1 MGYCINSEGDD
12 WLKIQEI
19 HIYGFGQ
26 LTNTVIKDLSDF
38 QVFYGEN
45 EAGKSTIMA
54 FIHGILFGF
63 PTKQS
68 SELRYVPKNGSNY
81 GGKLRILFDDFGL
94 ATIERIRGKAS
105 GDVTVTLEDGT
116 TGEEE
121 LLKQLLGNMDK
132 GLFQAIFSFNLH
144 GLQNIHQMKGD
155 ELGKFLFSTG
165 TLGTERLAKTE
176 AELQKELEARFKP
189 SGKKPVINEKLKAL
203 HELSGELKKAAAKN
217 QDYESLVSDKERIYK
232 EIEDISHALQDVKS
246 EVEKLNEWQKI
257 HSLINEKRW
266 INTEIKLL
274 EEYPF
279 PARGIER
286 IEKLNQLIYPYNA
299 QISSLLERINQ
310 LKNEVASIQ
319 PDKQLLA
326 DESQLL
332 AALDQIP
339 IYEQLTLE
347 KQQCELKIEDL
358 EEKISTINEKLH
370 LPLREE
376 EVLTINTNIYMKNQV
391 EQAARKKQRL
401 LEVKQD
407 LEEKFREEKNS
418 LEELERKVSFA
429 ETHMIPAH
437 ERERLEKL
445 VSEESEKRKIEYEL
459 KAIQDKVEYYQHSQ
473 EQDKKT
479 FAAIK
484 KQKQNQFLAIGV
496 LLLVL
501 SLYGLYSKQWILLV
515 FGVFGTLLIGFF
527 LSNNNSRKNDTKI
540 NVALSQLLDDE
551 KRFIQILER
560 YKNSNIPAL
569 QEKLKQDNYWKEQQ
583 QLLKMKLE
591 QQQTQYEKV
600 IRKFEEWEIESAENR
615 ELLMKLSSELRIP
628 EYIAD
633 SFFLEAFQ
641 LIEQYK
647 LIGREKKNTLARLE
661 HINLEQA
668 DIAERI
674 TSYAKQYLRDQG
686 SDLSKIGYI
695 LRNKLKDEH
704 GKLIKIQEKQGKLDD
719 LEADLNQ
726 MKLEQAHLIAEKK
739 KLLEEANVEEEEA
752 FYALGKKF
760 EVKLKLIERLEDIS
774 KQLQY
779 SFLKED
785 EIERLLQIHNVE
797 EQLINYHDEIE
808 TLSSRLIE
816 LQERQAA
823 ANYQIQILEEGGSY
837 SELLHFYKQQKFEL
851 EEAAKEWSVFCLAQN
866 ILTKTVEKYKQGH
879 LPRML
884 AKAEEYLYFLTE
896 EQYERIHL
904 QQSGTGFLIER
915 SDHTLFEANE
925 LSQATTE
932 QVYVS
937 IRLALA
943 TTLYEKYRF
952 PIIIDDSFVN
962 FDANRTKKVMELL
975 TTLRTNQI
983 LFFTCH
989 THLLQYFLPENVQYL
1004 HKGNVE
1010 VIS

>member
-1 MGYCINSEGDD
+1 M
-12 WLKIQEI
+12 KIQEI
-19 HIYGFGQ
+19 HIYGYGQ
-26 LTNTVIKDLSDF
+26 INNVVIKDFSDF

-81 GGKLRILFDDFGL
+81 GGKLRIFFDEFGL
-94 ATIERIRGKAS
+94 ATIERVRGKAS
-105 GDVTVTLEDGT
+105 GDVMVTLEDGM
-116 TGEEE
+116 TGDET

-144 GLQNIHQMKGD
+144 GLQNIHQMKGE

-165 TLGTERLAKTE
+165 TLGTERLVKTE

-189 SGKKPVINEKLKAL
+189 SGKKPVVNEKLKAL
-203 HELSGELKKAAAKN
+203 HELSGELKKAAGKN
-217 QDYESLVSDKERIYK
+217 QQYEGLISDKEKIQKEVERI
-232 EIEDISHALQDVKS
+232 SNSLQELKG
-246 EVEKLNEWQKI
+246 EVEKLNEWQRI
-257 HSLINEKRW
+257 HSLVKEERW

-274 EEYPF
+274 GEYSF
-279 PARGIER
+279 PARGVER
-286 IEKLNQLIYPYNA
+286 LEKINQLIYPYNA
-299 QISSLLERINQ
+299 QISSLMERITQ

-319 PDKQLLA
+319 PEKQLLA
-326 DESQLL
+326 NESQIL
-332 AALDQIP
+332 AVLEKVP

-347 KQQCELKIEDL
+347 KQQCELKLVDL
-358 EEKISTINEKLH
+358 EEKISIINERLH
-370 LPLREE
+370 LPLKEE
-376 EVLTINTNIYMKNQV
+376 EVQTINTNIYMKNQV
-391 EQAARKKQRL
+391 EQAARKKQKL
-401 LEVKQD
+401 LDVKQD

-418 LEELERKVSFA
+418 LEELEGKVRFTESQ
-429 ETHMIPAH
+429 MIPPH
-437 ERERLEKL
+437 ERARLEKL
-445 VSEESEKRKIEYEL
+445 VSEESEKRKVEYDL
-459 KAIQDKVEYYQHSQ
+459 KAVQDKIEYYQHTH

-479 FAAIK
+479 LAKIN
-484 KQKQNQFLAIGV
+484 KQKQIQFLTIGAI
-496 LLLVL
+496 LLVL
-501 SLYGLYSKQWILLV
+501 SLYGLYTKQWILLV
-515 FGVFGTLLIGFF
+515 FCVLGSFLIGVF
-527 LSNNNSRKNDTKI
+527 LSKNLTRKNESKS
-540 NVALSQLLDDE
+540 NQELSRLLENE
-551 KRFIQILER
+551 KKLMQKLEE
-560 YKNSNIPAL
+560 YINSNIPAIL
-569 QEKLKQDNYWKEQQ
+569 EKLNQDNHRKEQQ
-583 QLLKMKLE
+583 QLLKIKLE

-600 IRKFEEWEIESAENR
+600 IRKFEEWEIEAAENK
-615 ELLMKLSSELRIP
+615 EMIVKLSSELHIP
-628 EYIAD
+628 EYIAH

-647 LIGREKKNTLARLE
+647 LVGREKKNLLARLE
-661 HINLEQA
+661 KISLEQEN
-668 DIAERI
+668 ITKRL
-674 TSYAKQYLRDQG
+674 TSYSKQYLVDQA
-686 SDLSKIGYI
+686 SDFSKIGYL
-695 LRNKLKDEH
+695 LRNKLKEEH

-752 FYALGKKF
+752 YYKLGKKV
-760 EVKLKLIERLEDIS
+760 EKKIKLIERLADIS
-774 KQLQY
+774 KQVQS
-779 SFLKED
+779 SFLKEV
-785 EIERLLQIHNVE
+785 EIERLFQIHNVE
-797 EQLINYHDEIE
+797 GLLIDYHEE
-808 TLSSRLIE
+808 KEKLSSRLIE
-816 LQERQAA
+816 LQEKQAA
-823 ANYQIQILEEGGSY
+823 TNYQIQILEEGGSY
-837 SELLHFYKQQKFEL
+837 SELLHHYKQQKFEL
-851 EEAAKEWSVFCLAQN
+851 VEAAKEWSVFCLAQN
-866 ILTKTVEKYKQGH
+866 ILSKTVEKYKNVH

-937 IRLALA
+937 IRLALVV
-943 TTLYEKYRF
+943 TLYEKYRF

-975 TTLRTNQI
+975 TTLKDNQI

-989 THLLQYFLPENVQYL
+989 THLLQYFQPEKVQYL

>member
-1 MGYCINSEGDD
+1 MID
-12 WLKIQEI
+12 LKIQEI

-26 LTNTVIKDLSDF
+26 LTNIVINDLSDF

-81 GGKLRILFDDFGL
+81 GGKLIIYFEEFGI
-94 ATIERIRGKAS
+94 ATIERIRGKAA

-116 TGEEE
+116 TGNEE

-189 SGKKPVINEKLKAL
+189 SGKKPVVNEKLKAL
-203 HELSGELKKAAAKN
+203 HELSGDLKKAAAKN
-217 QDYESLVSDKERIYK
+217 QGYEALVSDKERIHK
-232 EIEDISHALQDVKS
+232 EIEDISHKLQVVKS

-257 HSLINEKRW
+257 HSLVKEEKW
-266 INTEIKLL
+266 IQAEIKLL
-274 EEYPF
+274 GEYPF

-286 IEKLNQLIYPYNA
+286 IEKINQLIYPYNA
-299 QISSLLERINQ
+299 QISSLLERIDQ
-310 LKNEVASIQ
+310 LKKEMASIQ
-319 PDKQLLA
+319 PEKQLLA
-326 DESQLL
+326 DESQIL

-347 KQQCELKIEDL
+347 KQQCEVKLADL
-358 EEKISTINEKLH
+358 QEKMSIINEKLH

-391 EQAARKKQRL
+391 EQAAKKQQKL

-407 LEEKFREEKNS
+407 LEEKFLEEKNA
-418 LEELERKVSFA
+418 LEDLERKVNFA

-445 VSEESEKRKIEYEL
+445 VSEDSEKRKVEYEL
-459 KAIQDKVEYYQHSQ
+459 KAVQDKIEYFKHSS

-484 KQKQNQFLAIGV
+484 KQKQNQSLAIGV

-515 FGVFGTLLIGFF
+515 IGVLGTLLIVFF
-527 LSNNNSRKNDTKI
+527 LSNNNNNRKNDEKI
-540 NVALSQLLDDE
+540 NQALSQLLEDE
-551 KRFIQILER
+551 KRFIQLLER

-569 QEKLKQDNYWKEQQ
+569 LEKLKQDNYWKEQQ
-583 QLLKMKLE
+583 QLLKIKLE

-600 IRKFEEWEIESAENR
+600 IRKFEELEIESAENQDI
-615 ELLMKLSSELRIP
+615 LVKLSNELHIP
-628 EYIAD
+628 EYIAQ

-647 LIGREKKNTLARLE
+647 LICREKRNLLARVE
-661 HINLEQA
+661 FINLEKA
-668 DIAERI
+668 AINERL
-674 TSYAKQYLRDQG
+674 TSYAKLYLADEG
-686 SDLSKIGYI
+686 NDFSKIGYL
-695 LRNKLKDEH
+695 LRNKLREEH
-704 GKLIKIQEKQGKLDD
+704 GKVIKIQEKQGKLDD
-719 LEADLNQ
+719 FNADLDQ
-726 MKLEQAHLIAEKK
+726 MKLEQAHLISEKK
-739 KLLEEANVEEEEA
+739 KLLVEANVEEEAA
-752 FYALGKKF
+752 FYELGK
-760 EVKLKLIERLEDIS
+760 EVESKLKFIERLEDIR
-774 KQLQY
+774 KQVQY
-779 SFLKED
+779 SFLKND
-785 EIERLLQIHNVE
+785 EIERLLQIHNIE
-797 EQLINYHDEIE
+797 ERLNQFHNQIE
-808 TLSSRLIE
+808 PLSSRLIE
-816 LQERQAA
+816 LQEKQAA

-837 SELLHFYKQQKFEL
+837 SELLHYYKQQKFEL

-866 ILTKTVEKYKQGH
+866 ILSKTVEKYKNVH

-884 AKAEEYLYFLTE
+884 AKAEEYLSFLTE
-896 EQYERIHL
+896 EQYQRIHL

-915 SDHTLFEANE
+915 RDHTLFEANE

-943 TTLYEKYRF
+943 ATLYEKYRF

-962 FDANRTKKVMELL
+962 FDGNRTKKVLELL
-975 TTLRTNQI
+975 TTLQNNQI

-989 THLLQYFLPENVQYL
+989 THLLPYFHPENVMYL
-1004 HKGNVE
+1004 HKDNVE

>member
-1 MGYCINSEGDD
+1 MID
-12 WLKIQEI
+12 LKIQEI

-68 SELRYVPKNGSNY
+68 SELRYIPKNGSNY
-81 GGKLRILFDDFGL
+81 GGKLRIVFDDFGL

-116 TGEEE
+116 TGDEE

-132 GLFQAIFSFNLH
+132 GLFQAIFSFNIH

-176 AELQKELEARFKP
+176 TELQKEIEARFKP
-189 SGKKPVINEKLKAL
+189 SGKKPVVNEKLKAL

-217 QDYESLVSDKERIYK
+217 QDYEVLISDKEKIHK
-232 EIEDISHALQDVKS
+232 EIEDVSHALQAVKS

-257 HSLINEKRW
+257 HSLVKEERW
-266 INTEIKLL
+266 INTEIQLL
-274 EEYPF
+274 GEEPF

-299 QISSLLERINQ
+299 QISSLMERITH
-310 LKNEVASIQ
+310 LKKEVASIQ
-319 PDKQLLA
+319 PEKQLLA

-347 KQQCELKIEDL
+347 KQQCQLKLADL
-358 EEKISTINEKLH
+358 EEKISIINEKLH
-370 LPLREE
+370 LPIREE

-391 EQAARKKQRL
+391 EQAARKKQKL

-407 LEEKFREEKNS
+407 LEEKFQEEKNS
-418 LEELERKVSFA
+418 VEELERKVRFA
-429 ETHMIPAH
+429 ETQMIPAH
-437 ERERLEKL
+437 ERARLERL
-445 VSEESEKRKIEYEL
+445 VNDESEKRKVEFEL
-459 KAIQDKVEYYQHSQ
+459 KAVQDKIEYYQHTH

-479 FAAIK
+479 LAAIN
-484 KQKQNQFLAIGV
+484 KQKQFQFITIGV
-496 LLLVL
+496 ILLVL
-501 SLYGLYSKQWILLV
+501 SLYGLYTKQWILLV
-515 FGVFGTLLIGFF
+515 VGFLGSILIGVF
-527 LSNNNSRKNDTKI
+527 LSKTNNRKNETKI
-540 NVALSQLLDDE
+540 NLASELIKEE
-551 KRFIQILER
+551 KRLIQIVNEF
-560 YKNSNIPAL
+560 KNSNILAIK
-569 QEKLKQDNYWKEQQ
+569 EKLSQDNYWKDQQ
-583 QLLKMKLE
+583 RLLKIKLE
-591 QQQTQYEKV
+591 QQQIQYEKV
-600 IRKFEEWEIESAENR
+600 IRKFEEWELEAAENK
-615 ELLMKLSSELRIP
+615 EVIMNLSSELHIP

-647 LIGREKKNTLARLE
+647 LNGREKKNLLARLE
-661 HINLEQA
+661 HINFEQA
-668 DIAERI
+668 AIIERL
-674 TSYAKQYLRDQG
+674 TSFAKQYLAEQG
-686 SDLSKIGYI
+686 SDFSKIGYL
-695 LRNKLKDEH
+695 LRNRLKEEH
-704 GKLIKIQEKQGKLDD
+704 GKFIKVQEKQGKLDD

-726 MKLEQAHLIAEKK
+726 MRLEQAHLISEKQ
-739 KLLEEANVEEEEA
+739 KLLEEANVKEEEA
-752 FYALGKKF
+752 FYELGKK
-760 EVKLKLIERLEDIS
+760 VGTKLKFIERLEDIN
-774 KQLQY
+774 KQVQY

-785 EIERLLQIHNVE
+785 EIEGLLQIHNVE
-797 EQLINYHDEIE
+797 ERLIQYHDKIE
-808 TLSSRLIE
+808 TLSSRQIE
-816 LQERQAA
+816 LQEKLAA

-837 SELLHFYKQQKFEL
+837 SELLHYYKQQKFEL

-866 ILTKTVEKYKQGH
+866 ILTKTVEKYKNVH
-879 LPRML
+879 LPKML

-896 EQYERIHL
+896 EHYERIHL

-915 SDHTLFEANE
+915 SDHTQFEANE

-975 TTLRTNQI
+975 TRLKDNQI

-989 THLLQYFLPENVQYL
+989 THLLQYFQPENVQYL

>member
-1 MGYCINSEGDD
+1 MID
-12 WLKIQEI
+12 LKIQEI

-26 LTNTVIKDLSDF
+26 LSNIVINDLSDF

-81 GGKLRILFDDFGL
+81 GGKLRIYFEEFGI

-116 TGEEE
+116 TGDEE

-189 SGKKPVINEKLKAL
+189 SGKKPVVNEKLKSL
-203 HELSGELKKAAAKN
+203 HELSGELKKAAAKI
-217 QDYESLVSDKERIYK
+217 QGYEILVSDKERICK
-232 EIEDISHALQDVKS
+232 EIEDVSNKLQEVKS

-257 HSLINEKRW
+257 HSLVKEERW
-266 INTEIKLL
+266 IQAEIKLL
-274 EEYPF
+274 GEYPF

-286 IEKLNQLIYPYNA
+286 IEKFNQLIYPYNA
-299 QISSLLERINQ
+299 QISSLLERIAQ
-310 LKNEVASIQ
+310 LKKEMASIQ
-319 PDKQLLA
+319 PEKQLLA
-326 DESQLL
+326 DESQIL

-347 KQQCELKIEDL
+347 KQQCEVKLADL
-358 EEKISTINEKLH
+358 EERISIINEKLH
-370 LPLREE
+370 LPLRED

-391 EQAARKKQRL
+391 EHASRNKQKL

-437 ERERLEKL
+437 ERERLEKF
-445 VSEESEKRKIEYEL
+445 VSEESEKRKVEYEL
-459 KAIQDKVEYYQHSQ
+459 KAVQDKIEYFQHSR
-473 EQDKKT
+473 EQDKET

-484 KQKQNQFLAIGV
+484 KQKQNQSLAIGV

-515 FGVFGTLLIGFF
+515 IGVLGTLLIGFF
-527 LSNNNSRKNDTKI
+527 LSNNNSRKNETKI
-540 NVALSQLLDDE
+540 NQALSQLLEDE
-551 KRFIQILER
+551 KRFIQLLER

-583 QLLKMKLE
+583 QLLKIKLE

-600 IRKFEEWEIESAENR
+600 IRKFEEWEIEAADNQEM
-615 ELLMKLSSELRIP
+615 LVKLSSELHIP
-628 EYIAD
+628 EYIAQ

-647 LIGREKKNTLARLE
+647 LLCREKKNLLARLE
-661 HINLEQA
+661 IINLEQA
-668 DIAERI
+668 AITERL
-674 TSYAKQYLRDQG
+674 TSYAKHYLADQG
-686 SDLSKIGYI
+686 NDFSKIGYL
-695 LRNKLKDEH
+695 LRNKLREEH
-704 GKLIKIQEKQGKLDD
+704 GKVIKIQEKQGKLDD
-719 LEADLNQ
+719 FDDDLNQ
-726 MKLEQAHLIAEKK
+726 MKMEQAHLISEKK

-752 FYALGKKF
+752 FYELGK
-760 EVKLKLIERLEDIS
+760 EVETKLKLIERLEDIR
-774 KQLQY
+774 KQVQY
-779 SFLKED
+779 SFLKKD
-785 EIERLLQIHNVE
+785 AIEKLLQIHNVE
-797 EQLINYHDEIE
+797 ELLIVYQDEIE
-808 TLSSRLIE
+808 TLSSRVME
-816 LQERQAA
+816 LQEMLAA

-837 SELLHFYKQQKFEL
+837 SELLHHYKQQKFEL
-851 EEAAKEWSVFCLAQN
+851 EEAAKEWSIFCLAQN
-866 ILTKTVEKYKQGH
+866 ILSKTVEKYKNVH

-884 AKAEEYLYFLTE
+884 TKAEEYLSFLTE
-896 EQYERIHL
+896 EQYQRIHL

-915 SDHTLFEANE
+915 RDHTLFEANE

-962 FDANRTKKVMELL
+962 FDGNRTKKVLELL
-975 TTLRTNQI
+975 TTLKNNQI
-983 LFFTCH
+983 LFFTCQ
-989 THLLQYFLPENVQYL
+989 THLLPYFHPENVMYL
-1004 HKGNVE
+1004 HKDNVE

>member
-1 MGYCINSEGDD
+1 MIN
-12 WLKIQEI
+12 LKIQEI

-26 LTNTVIKDLSDF
+26 LTNIVIKDLSDF

-81 GGKLRILFDDFGL
+81 GGKLRIWFDEFGI

-105 GDVTVTLEDGT
+105 GDVVVTLEDGT

-121 LLKQLLGNMDK
+121 LLKLLLGNMDK

-144 GLQNIHQMKGD
+144 GLQNIHQMKGE

-176 AELQKELEARFKP
+176 AELQKELENRFKP

-203 HELSGELKKAAAKN
+203 HELSGDLKKAAAKN
-217 QDYESLVSDKERIYK
+217 QDYETLVTDKDRIYK
-232 EIEDISHALQDVKS
+232 EIEDISHSLQDVKS

-257 HSLINEKRW
+257 QSLVKEERW
-266 INTEIKLL
+266 INTEINLL
-274 EEYPF
+274 GENPF

-299 QISSLLERINQ
+299 QISSLMERISQ
-310 LKNEVASIQ
+310 LKQEVVAIQ
-319 PDKQLLA
+319 PEKQLLA
-326 DESQLL
+326 DESMIL

-339 IYEQLTLE
+339 IHEQFNLD
-347 KQQCELKIEDL
+347 KQQYELKLADL
-358 EEKISTINEKLH
+358 EEKISNINEKLH

-391 EQAARKKQRL
+391 EQSARKKQKL
-401 LEVKQD
+401 MEVKQD

-418 LEELERKVSFA
+418 LEELERKVSYA
-429 ETHMIPAH
+429 QTQMIPAH
-437 ERERLEKL
+437 ERARFEKL
-445 VSEESEKRKIEYEL
+445 VSVDSEKGKVEYEL
-459 KAIQDKVEYYQHSQ
+459 KAVQDKIEYYQHTH

-479 FAAIK
+479 FAAIN
-484 KQKQNQFLAIGV
+484 KQKQIQFLAIGLI
-496 LLLVL
+496 LLIL
-501 SLYGLYSKQWILLV
+501 SLYGLYTKQWILLV
-515 FGVFGTLLIGFF
+515 FGVLGSFLIGVF
-527 LSNNNSRKNDTKI
+527 LSKNNSRKNDTKI
-540 NVALSQLLDDE
+540 NQTLSQLLEDE
-551 KRFIQILER
+551 KRLLQLLEK

-583 QLLKMKLE
+583 QLLKIKLE
-591 QQQTQYEKV
+591 QQQTLYEKV
-600 IRKFEEWEIESAENR
+600 IRKFEEWEIEAAENK
-615 ELLMKLSSELRIP
+615 ESILKLSGELHIP

-647 LIGREKKNTLARLE
+647 LLGREKRNLLARME
-661 HINLEQA
+661 NINLEQA
-668 DIAERI
+668 NISERL
-674 TSYAKQYLRDQG
+674 TYYAKQYLADQG
-686 SDLSKIGYI
+686 SDFSKIGYL

-726 MKLEQAHLIAEKK
+726 MKREQAHLISEKK
-739 KLLEEANVEEEEA
+739 KLLEEANVEDEEA
-752 FYALGKKF
+752 FYELGKKCETKF
-760 EVKLKLIERLEDIS
+760 KHIERLKDIR

-797 EQLINYHDEIE
+797 EVLIQYHKRIE
-808 TLSSRLIE
+808 TLSSRLME
-816 LQERQAA
+816 LQEKQAA
-823 ANYQIQILEEGGSY
+823 ANYQIQVLEEGGSY
-837 SELLHFYKQQKFEL
+837 SELLHHYKQQKFEL
-851 EEAAKEWSVFCLAQN
+851 EEAAKEWSVFSLAQK
-866 ILTKTVEKYKQGH
+866 ILTKTVEKYKNVH

-896 EQYERIHL
+896 GQYQRIHM

-943 TTLYEKYRF
+943 ATLYERYHF

-975 TTLRTNQI
+975 TTLQHNQI

-989 THLLQYFLPENVQYL
+989 THLLPYFQPENVQYL

>member
-1 MGYCINSEGDD
+1 M
-12 WLKIQEI
+12 
-19 HIYGFGQ
+19 
-26 LTNTVIKDLSDF
+26 IKDLSDF

-81 GGKLRILFDDFGL
+81 GGKLRICFDDFGI

-116 TGEEE
+116 TGDEE

-189 SGKKPVINEKLKAL
+189 GGKKPVVNEKLKAI
-203 HELSGELKKAAAKN
+203 HELSSDLKKAAAKN
-217 QDYESLVSDKERIYK
+217 QGYEALISDKERIYK
-232 EIEDISHALQDVKS
+232 EIEDISHTLQDVKS

-257 HSLINEKRW
+257 HSLVKEERW
-266 INTEIKLL
+266 IHTEIKLL
-274 EEYPF
+274 GENPF
-279 PARGIER
+279 PPRGIER

-299 QISSLLERINQ
+299 QISSLLERIMQ
-310 LKNEVASIQ
+310 LKKEAAVVQ
-319 PDKQLLA
+319 PETQLLA

-332 AALDQIP
+332 SALDQIP

-347 KQQCELKIEDL
+347 KQQYELKLADL
-358 EEKISTINEKLH
+358 EEKISIINEKLH
-370 LPLREE
+370 LPLRAE

-391 EQAARKKQRL
+391 EQAARKRQKL

-407 LEEKFREEKNS
+407 LEENFQEEKNS

-437 ERERLEKL
+437 ERARLEQL
-445 VSEESEKRKIEYEL
+445 VSEESEKRKVEYEL
-459 KAIQDKVEYYQHSQ
+459 KAVQDKKEYYHHTH

-479 FAAIK
+479 LAAIN
-484 KQKQNQFLAIGV
+484 KQKQIQFLAIGV
-496 LLLVL
+496 LLLFL
-501 SLYGLYSKQWILLV
+501 SLYGLYTRQWILLV
-515 FGVFGTLLIGFF
+515 FGVAGSLLIGFF
-527 LSNNNSRKNDTKI
+527 LSKNHNRKDDTKI
-540 NVALSQLLDDE
+540 TQALSQLLEDE
-551 KRFIQILER
+551 KRLLKLLER

-569 QEKLKQDNYWKEQQ
+569 KEKLKQDYYWKEQH
-583 QLLKMKLE
+583 QLLKIKLE
-591 QQQTQYEKV
+591 QQKTQYEKV
-600 IRKFEEWEIESAENR
+600 IRKFEEWEIEEAENK
-615 ELLMKLSSELRIP
+615 ELILKLSSELRIP
-628 EYIAD
+628 EYIAH

-647 LIGREKKNTLARLE
+647 LIGREKKNSLARLE

-674 TSYAKQYLRDQG
+674 TSYAKQYLTDKV
-686 SDLSKIGYI
+686 SDLSKAGYL

-704 GKLIKIQEKQGKLDD
+704 GKLIKIQEKQRKLDD

-726 MKLEQAHLIAEKK
+726 MKLEQAHLITEKK
-739 KLLEEANVEEEEA
+739 KLLEEANVEEEEE
-752 FYALGKKF
+752 FYELGEKF
-760 EVKLKLIERLEDIS
+760 EAKLKLIERLEDIS
-774 KQLQY
+774 KQVQY

-797 EQLINYHDEIE
+797 ERLIHYHDEIE
-808 TLSSRLIE
+808 TLSSRLME

-823 ANYQIQILEEGGSY
+823 ANYQIQILEEGGTY
-837 SELLHFYKQQKFEL
+837 SELLHYYKQQKFEL
-851 EEAAKEWSVFCLAQN
+851 EEAAKEWSVYSLAQT
-866 ILTKTVEKYKQGH
+866 ILTKTVEKYKNVH

-896 EQYERIHL
+896 EQYVRIHL

-962 FDANRTKKVMELL
+962 FDANRTKKVLELL
-975 TTLRTNQI
+975 SMLKHNQI

-989 THLLQYFLPENVQYL
+989 THLLPYFQTENVQYL

>member
-1 MGYCINSEGDD
+1 MID
-12 WLKIQEI
+12 LKIQEI

-26 LTNTVIKDLSDF
+26 LTNIMIKDLADF

-81 GGKLRILFDDFGL
+81 GGKLRIWSDEFGI

-105 GDVTVTLEDGT
+105 GDVIVTLEDGT
-116 TGEEE
+116 TGEED
-121 LLKQLLGNMDK
+121 LLKQLLGNIDK

-176 AELQKELEARFKP
+176 TVLQKELENRFKP

-203 HELSGELKKAAAKN
+203 HELSGDLKKAAAKN
-217 QDYESLVSDKERIYK
+217 QGYEVLISDKEKIHR
-232 EIEDISHALQDVKS
+232 EIEDISHSLQDVKS

-257 HSLINEKRW
+257 QSLVKEERW
-266 INTEIKLL
+266 INTEINLL
-274 EEYPF
+274 GENPF

-299 QISSLLERINQ
+299 QISSLMERISQ
-310 LKNEVASIQ
+310 LKQEVASIQ
-319 PDKQLLA
+319 PEKQLLLN
-326 DESQLL
+326 ESMILT
-332 AALDQIP
+332 ALDQIP
-339 IYEQLTLE
+339 IYEQFNLE
-347 KQQCELKIEDL
+347 KKQCEMKLADL
-358 EEKISTINEKLH
+358 EEKISNINEKLH

-376 EVLTINTNIYMKNQV
+376 DVLTINTNIYMKNQV
-391 EQAARKKQRL
+391 EQAARKKQKL
-401 LEVKQD
+401 IEVKQD

-418 LEELERKVSFA
+418 LEELETKVSYA
-429 ETHMIPAH
+429 ETQMIPAH

-445 VSEESEKRKIEYEL
+445 ISIESEKGKIEYEL
-459 KAIQDKVEYYQHSQ
+459 KAVQDKIEYYQHTH

-479 FAAIK
+479 FAAIN
-484 KQKQNQFLAIGV
+484 KQKQIQFLAFGV
-496 LLLVL
+496 ILLIL
-501 SLYGLYSKQWILLV
+501 SLYGLYTKQWILLA
-515 FGVFGTLLIGFF
+515 FGLVGSLLIGVFH
-527 LSNNNSRKNDTKI
+527 SKNNNHKNDTKI
-540 NVALSQLLDDE
+540 NQALNQLLEDE
-551 KRFIQILER
+551 KRLLQLLEK

-569 QEKLKQDNYWKEQQ
+569 QEKLKQDHYWKEQQ
-583 QLLKMKLE
+583 QLLKIKLE
-591 QQQTQYEKV
+591 QQQVIYEKV
-600 IRKFEEWEIESAENR
+600 IKKFEEWEIEAAENK
-615 ELLMKLSSELRIP
+615 ESVLKLSCELQIP

-647 LIGREKKNTLARLE
+647 QISREKRNLLARLKQ
-661 HINLEQA
+661 INLEKA
-668 DIAERI
+668 AISERL
-674 TSYAKQYLRDQG
+674 TSYSKQYLADQG
-686 SDLSKIGYI
+686 TDFSKIGYL

-726 MKLEQAHLIAEKK
+726 MKQEQAHLISEKK
-739 KLLEEANVEEEEA
+739 RLLKEANVEEEES
-752 FYALGKKF
+752 FYELGKKS
-760 EVKLKLIERLEDIS
+760 ETKLKHIERLKDIR

-779 SFLKED
+779 SFLKEE
-785 EIERLLQIHNVE
+785 EIERLLQIHRAEDVLFQFQE
-797 EQLINYHDEIE
+797 RIE
-808 TLSSRLIE
+808 TLSARLIE
-816 LQERQAA
+816 LQEKLAA
-823 ANYQIQILEEGGSY
+823 VNYQIQILEEGGSY
-837 SELLHFYKQQKFEL
+837 SELLHHYKQQKFEL
-851 EEAAKEWSVFCLAQN
+851 DEAAKEWSVFSLAQN
-866 ILTKTVEKYKQGH
+866 ILTKTVEKYKNVH

-896 EQYERIHL
+896 EQYQRIHL
-904 QQSGTGFLIER
+904 QPSGNGFLIER

-943 TTLYEKYRF
+943 TTLYEKYHF

-962 FDANRTKKVMELL
+962 FDANRTNKVMELL
-975 TTLRTNQI
+975 TTLQHNQI

-989 THLLQYFLPENVQYL
+989 THLLPYFQPENVQFL
-1004 HKGNVE
+1004 QKGNVE
-1010 VIS
+1010 VNS

>member
-1 MGYCINSEGDD
+1 MID
-12 WLKIQEI
+12 LKIQEI

-26 LTNTVIKDLSDF
+26 LSNIVINDLSDF

-81 GGKLRILFDDFGL
+81 GGKLRIYFEELGI

-116 TGEEE
+116 IGDEE

-189 SGKKPVINEKLKAL
+189 SGKKPMVNEKLKSL
-203 HELSGELKKAAAKN
+203 HELSGELKKAAAKI
-217 QDYESLVSDKERIYK
+217 QGYETLISDKERICK
-232 EIEDISHALQDVKS
+232 EIEDVSNKLQEVKS

-257 HSLINEKRW
+257 HSLVKEERW
-266 INTEIKLL
+266 IQAEIKLL
-274 EEYPF
+274 GEYPF

-286 IEKLNQLIYPYNA
+286 IEKFNQLIYPYNA
-299 QISSLLERINQ
+299 QISSLLERIAQ
-310 LKNEVASIQ
+310 LKKEMTSIQ
-319 PDKQLLA
+319 PEKQLLA
-326 DESQLL
+326 DESQIL

-347 KQQCELKIEDL
+347 KQQCEVKLADL
-358 EEKISTINEKLH
+358 EDRISIINEKLH
-370 LPLREE
+370 LPLKEE

-391 EQAARKKQRL
+391 EHASRNKQKL

-418 LEELERKVSFA
+418 LEELERSVSFA
-429 ETHMIPAH
+429 ETNMIPAH

-445 VSEESEKRKIEYEL
+445 VSEESEKRKVEYEL
-459 KAIQDKVEYYQHSQ
+459 KAVQDKIEYFQHSR

-484 KQKQNQFLAIGV
+484 KQKQNQSLAIGV

-515 FGVFGTLLIGFF
+515 IGVLGTLLIGFF

-540 NVALSQLLDDE
+540 NQALSQLLEDE
-551 KRFIQILER
+551 KRFIQLLER

-583 QLLKMKLE
+583 QLLKIKLE

-600 IRKFEEWEIESAENR
+600 IRKFEEWEIEAAENQ
-615 ELLMKLSSELRIP
+615 EMLVKLSSELHIP
-628 EYIAD
+628 EYIAQ

-647 LIGREKKNTLARLE
+647 LICREKKNLLTRLE
-661 HINLEQA
+661 NISLEQA
-668 DIAERI
+668 AITERL
-674 TSYAKQYLRDQG
+674 TSYAMHYLADQG
-686 SDLSKIGYI
+686 NDFSKIGYL
-695 LRNKLKDEH
+695 LRNKLREEH
-704 GKLIKIQEKQGKLDD
+704 GKVIKIQEKQGKLDD
-719 LEADLNQ
+719 FDADLNQ
-726 MKLEQAHLIAEKK
+726 MKLEQAHLISEKK

-752 FYALGKKF
+752 FYELGK
-760 EVKLKLIERLEDIS
+760 EVETKLKLIERLEDIR
-774 KQLQY
+774 KQVQY
-779 SFLKED
+779 SFLKKD
-785 EIERLLQIHNVE
+785 EIEKLLQIHNVE
-797 EQLINYHDEIE
+797 ELLIVYQDEIE
-808 TLSSRLIE
+808 TLSSRLME
-816 LQERQAA
+816 LQEMLPA

-837 SELLHFYKQQKFEL
+837 SELLHYYKQQKFEL

-866 ILTKTVEKYKQGH
+866 ILSKTVEKYKNVH

-884 AKAEEYLYFLTE
+884 AKAEEYLSFLTE
-896 EQYERIHL
+896 EQYQRIHL

-915 SDHTLFEANE
+915 RDHTLFEANE

-962 FDANRTKKVMELL
+962 FDGNRTKKVLELL
-975 TTLRTNQI
+975 TTLQNNQI

-989 THLLQYFLPENVQYL
+989 THLLPYFHPENVMYL
-1004 HKGNVE
+1004 HKDNVE

>member
-1 MGYCINSEGDD
+1 MIN
-12 WLKIQEI
+12 LKIEEI

-26 LTNTVIKDLSDF
+26 LNNTVIKDLSDF

-81 GGKLRILFDDFGL
+81 GGKLRILFDQFGL

-116 TGEEE
+116 TGDEE
-121 LLKQLLGNMDK
+121 LLKELLGNMNK

-165 TLGTERLAKTE
+165 TLGTEQLAKTE

-189 SGKKPVINEKLKAL
+189 SGKKPVVNEKLKAL
-203 HELSGELKKAAAKN
+203 HELSSDLKKAAAKN
-217 QDYESLVSDKERIYK
+217 QEYEALVSDKERIYK
-232 EIEDISHALQDVKS
+232 EIEDISQALQDLKG

-257 HSLINEKRW
+257 HSLVKEERW
-266 INTEIKLL
+266 LHTEINLL
-274 EEYPF
+274 GENPF

-286 IEKLNQLIYPYNA
+286 IDKLNQLIYPYNA
-299 QISSLLERINQ
+299 QVSSLLERISQ
-310 LKNEVASIQ
+310 LKKEVASIQ
-319 PDKQLLA
+319 PEKQLLA
-326 DESQLL
+326 DESQIL
-332 AALDQIP
+332 AAFDQIP

-347 KQQCELKIEDL
+347 KQQCEMKLVDL
-358 EEKISTINEKLH
+358 EEKISIINEKLH

-391 EQAARKKQRL
+391 EQAARKKQKL

-407 LEEKFREEKNS
+407 LEEKFREENNS

-437 ERERLEKL
+437 ERARLVKL
-445 VSEESEKRKIEYEL
+445 VNEESEKRKVEYEL
-459 KAIQDKVEYYQHSQ
+459 KAVQDKIEYYQHTH

-479 FAAIK
+479 FAAIN
-484 KQKQNQFLAIGV
+484 KQKQIQFLAVGV

-501 SLYGLYSKQWILLV
+501 SLYGLYTKQWILLT
-515 FGVFGTLLIGFF
+515 FSILGCLLIGLF
-527 LSNNNSRKNDTKI
+527 LSKNNSRKNDTKI
-540 NVALSQLLDDE
+540 NQALSQLLDDE
-551 KRFIQILER
+551 KGFIQILEG

-569 QEKLKQDNYWKEQQ
+569 QEKLKQDNYWIEQQ
-583 QLLKMKLE
+583 QLLKIKLE
-591 QQQTQYEKV
+591 QQKNQYEKI
-600 IRKFEEWEIESAENR
+600 IRKFEEWEFEAAENK
-615 ELLMKLSSELRIP
+615 EMIVKLSSELRIP

-641 LIEQYK
+641 LIEHYK
-647 LIGREKKNTLARLE
+647 LVGRERRKSLERLDT
-661 HINLEQA
+661 INLEQA
-668 DIAERI
+668 AISERL
-674 TSYAKQYLRDQG
+674 TSYAKQYLADQG
-686 SDLSKIGYI
+686 NDFSTIGYLI
-695 LRNKLKDEH
+695 RNKLKEEH

-726 MKLEQAHLIAEKK
+726 MKLEQAHLISEKK

-752 FYALGKKF
+752 FYVLGNKF
-760 EVKLKLIERLEDIS
+760 ETKLKLIERLEDIN
-774 KQLQY
+774 KQVLY

-785 EIERLLQIHNVE
+785 EIERLLKIHNVE
-797 EQLINYHDEIE
+797 ERLIHYHNEIE
-808 TLSSRLIE
+808 KLSSRLIE
-816 LQERQAA
+816 LQEKQAA
-823 ANYQIQILEEGGSY
+823 SNYQIQVLEEGGSY
-837 SELLHFYKQQKFEL
+837 SELLHYFKQQKFEL
-851 EEAAKEWSVFCLAQN
+851 EEAAKEWSIFSLAQN
-866 ILTKTVEKYKQGH
+866 ILTKTVEKYKNVH
-879 LPRML
+879 LPRIL

-904 QQSGTGFLIER
+904 QQSGNGFLIER
-915 SDHTLFEANE
+915 SDHILFEANE

-989 THLLQYFLPENVQYL
+989 THLLQYFQPENVQSL
-1004 HKGNVE
+1004 HKGHVE

>member
-1 MGYCINSEGDD
+1 MID
-12 WLKIQEI
+12 LKIQEI

-26 LTNTVIKDLSDF
+26 LSNIVINDLSDF

-81 GGKLRILFDDFGL
+81 GGKLRIYFEEFGI

-116 TGEEE
+116 TGDEE

-144 GLQNIHQMKGD
+144 GLQNINQMKGD

-176 AELQKELEARFKP
+176 AELQKELEARYKP
-189 SGKKPVINEKLKAL
+189 SGKKPVVNEKLKSL
-203 HELSGELKKAAAKN
+203 HELSGELKKAAAKI
-217 QDYESLVSDKERIYK
+217 QGYETLVSDKERICK
-232 EIEDISHALQDVKS
+232 EIEDVSNKLQGVKS

-257 HSLINEKRW
+257 HSLVKEERW
-266 INTEIKLL
+266 IQAEIKLL
-274 EEYPF
+274 GEYPF

-286 IEKLNQLIYPYNA
+286 IEKINQLIYPYNA
-299 QISSLLERINQ
+299 QISSLLERIAQ
-310 LKNEVASIQ
+310 LKKEMASIQ
-319 PDKQLLA
+319 PEKQLLA
-326 DESQLL
+326 DESQIL

-347 KQQCELKIEDL
+347 KQQCEVKLADL
-358 EEKISTINEKLH
+358 EERISIINEKLH
-370 LPLREE
+370 LPLRED
-376 EVLTINTNIYMKNQV
+376 EVLKINTNIYMKNQV
-391 EQAARKKQRL
+391 EHASRNKQKL

-445 VSEESEKRKIEYEL
+445 VSEESEKRKVEYEL
-459 KAIQDKVEYYQHSQ
+459 KAVQDKIEYFQHSR
-473 EQDKKT
+473 EQDKET

-484 KQKQNQFLAIGV
+484 KQKQNQSLAIGV

-515 FGVFGTLLIGFF
+515 IGVLGTLLIGFF

-540 NVALSQLLDDE
+540 NQALSQLLEDE
-551 KRFIQILER
+551 KRFIQLLER

-583 QLLKMKLE
+583 QLLKIKLE

-600 IRKFEEWEIESAENR
+600 IRKFEEWEIEAAENQ
-615 ELLMKLSSELRIP
+615 EMLVKLSSELHIP
-628 EYIAD
+628 EYIAQ

-647 LIGREKKNTLARLE
+647 LICREKKNLLARLE
-661 HINLEQA
+661 NINLEQA
-668 DIAERI
+668 AITERL
-674 TSYAKQYLRDQG
+674 TSYAKHYLADQG
-686 SDLSKIGYI
+686 NDFSKIGYL
-695 LRNKLKDEH
+695 LRNKLREEH
-704 GKLIKIQEKQGKLDD
+704 GKVIKIQEKQGKLDD
-719 LEADLNQ
+719 FDADLNQ
-726 MKLEQAHLIAEKK
+726 MKLEQAHLISEKK

-752 FYALGKKF
+752 FYELGK
-760 EVKLKLIERLEDIS
+760 EVETKLKLIERLEDIR
-774 KQLQY
+774 KQVQY
-779 SFLKED
+779 SFLKKDAMEK
-785 EIERLLQIHNVE
+785 LLQIHNVE
-797 EQLINYHDEIE
+797 ELLIVYQDEIE
-808 TLSSRLIE
+808 TLSSRLME
-816 LQERQAA
+816 LQEMLAA

-837 SELLHFYKQQKFEL
+837 SELLHHYKQQKFEL
-851 EEAAKEWSVFCLAQN
+851 EEAAKEWSIFCLAQN
-866 ILTKTVEKYKQGH
+866 ILSKTVEKYKNVH

-884 AKAEEYLYFLTE
+884 TKAEEYLSFLTE
-896 EQYERIHL
+896 EQYQRIHL

-915 SDHTLFEANE
+915 RDHTLFEANE

-962 FDANRTKKVMELL
+962 FDGNRTKKVLELL
-975 TTLRTNQI
+975 TTLQNNQI

-989 THLLQYFLPENVQYL
+989 THLLPYFHPENVMYL
-1004 HKGNVE
+1004 HKDNVE

>member
-1 MGYCINSEGDD
+1 MID
-12 WLKIQEI
+12 LKIQEI

-26 LTNTVIKDLSDF
+26 LSNAVIKDLSDF

-81 GGKLRILFDDFGL
+81 GGKLRIWFDEFGI

-105 GDVTVTLEDGT
+105 GDVTVTLENGT
-116 TGEEE
+116 TGDED
-121 LLKQLLGNMDK
+121 LLKELLGNVDK

-176 AELQKELEARFKP
+176 AELQKELEGRFKP
-189 SGKKPVINEKLKAL
+189 SGKKPVVNEKLKAL
-203 HELSGELKKAAAKN
+203 HELSAELKKAAAKN
-217 QDYESLVSDKERIYK
+217 QDYETLVADKERIYK
-232 EIEDISHALQDVKS
+232 EIDDISHALQGVKS
-246 EVEKLNEWQKI
+246 EVEKVNEWQKI
-257 HSLINEKRW
+257 HALVKEERW
-266 INTEIKLL
+266 IQAEIKLHGD
-274 EEYPF
+274 YPF
-279 PARGIER
+279 PIRGIER

-299 QISSLLERINQ
+299 QISSLLERVTQ
-310 LKNEVASIQ
+310 LKNEVASIL
-319 PDKQLLA
+319 PEKQLLA

-347 KQQCELKIEDL
+347 KQQCKLKLADL

-391 EQAARKKQRL
+391 ENAARKKQKL
-401 LEVKQD
+401 SEVKQD

-418 LEELERKVSFA
+418 LEELERKASFA
-429 ETHMIPAH
+429 KTHMIPVH
-437 ERERLEKL
+437 ERERLETL
-445 VSEESEKRKIEYEL
+445 VSEESDKRKAEYEL
-459 KAIQDKVEYYQHSQ
+459 KAVQDKIEYYQHSL
-473 EQDKKT
+473 EQDQKT
-479 FAAIK
+479 FTAIK
-484 KQKQNQFLAIGV
+484 KQKQNQSLAIGV

-501 SLYGLYSKQWILLV
+501 SLYGLYSMQWILLV
-515 FGVFGTLLIGFF
+515 IGVLGTLLIGFF
-527 LSNNNSRKNDTKI
+527 LSNNTSRKNDTKG
-540 NVALSQLLDDE
+540 NQALSQLLEDE
-551 KRFIQILER
+551 KRLIQLLER

-569 QEKLKQDNYWKEQQ
+569 QEKLKQDNYWKEQH
-583 QLLKMKLE
+583 QLLTIKLE

-600 IRKFEEWEIESAENR
+600 IRKFEEWEIEAAENQ
-615 ELLMKLSSELRIP
+615 EMVVKLSSELHIP
-628 EYIAD
+628 EYIAQ

-647 LIGREKKNTLARLE
+647 LICREKKNLLARLE
-661 HINLEQA
+661 NISLAQA
-668 DIAERI
+668 DITERL
-674 TSYAKQYLRDQG
+674 TSYSKQYLSEQG
-686 SDLSKIGYI
+686 SDLSEIGYL
-695 LRNKLKDEH
+695 LRNKLREEH
-704 GKLIKIQEKQGKLDD
+704 GKVIKIQEKQAKLDD
-719 LEADLNQ
+719 LETDLDQ
-726 MKLEQAHLIAEKK
+726 MKQEQAHLISEKK
-739 KLLEEANVEEEEA
+739 KLIEEANVKEEEV
-752 FYALGKKF
+752 FYELGEKF
-760 EVKLKLIERLEDIS
+760 EAKLKLMGRLEDIN
-774 KQLQY
+774 KQFQY

-797 EQLINYHDEIE
+797 ERLIDYQGETE
-808 TLSSRLIE
+808 TLSSRLME
-816 LQERQAA
+816 LQEMQAA

-837 SELLHFYKQQKFEL
+837 SDLLHHYKQQKFEL
-851 EEAAKEWSVFCLAQN
+851 EEAAKEWSVFCLAQD
-866 ILTKTVEKYKQGH
+866 ILTKTVEKYKNVH

-884 AKAEEYLYFLTE
+884 EKAEEYLYFLTE
-896 EQYERIHL
+896 GQYQRIHL

-937 IRLALA
+937 IRLAIA

-952 PIIIDDSFVN
+952 PVIIDDSFVN
-962 FDANRTKKVMELL
+962 FDANRTKKVLELL
-975 TTLRTNQI
+975 TTLQHNQI

-989 THLLQYFLPENVQYL
+989 THLLPYFQPENVMYL
-1004 HKGNVE
+1004 HKDNVE

>member
-1 MGYCINSEGDD
+1 M
-12 WLKIQEI
+12 KIQEI

-38 QVFYGEN
+38 HVFYGEN

-68 SELRYVPKNGSNY
+68 SEHRYVPKNGSNY
-81 GGKLRILFDDFGL
+81 GGKLRILFDEFGV

-116 TGEEE
+116 QGEEE
-121 LLKQLLGNMDK
+121 LLKQLLGNIDK

-144 GLQNIHQMKGD
+144 GLQNIHQMKGE

-189 SGKKPVINEKLKAL
+189 SGKKPLINEKLKAL

-217 QDYESLVSDKERIYK
+217 LEYEVIVSDKEKITK
-232 EIEDISHALQDVKS
+232 EMEEVSQALKNVKS
-246 EVEKLNEWQKI
+246 EVERLSEWQRI
-257 HSLINEKRW
+257 HSLVKEERW

-274 EEYPF
+274 GEDPF

-299 QISSLLERINQ
+299 QISSLLERITQ
-310 LKNEVASIQ
+310 IKSEVSSKQ
-319 PDKQLLA
+319 PNKQMLA

-332 AALDQIP
+332 GALDQIP
-339 IYEQLTLE
+339 IYEQLVLE
-347 KQQCELKIEDL
+347 KQQCELKLVDL
-358 EEKISTINEKLH
+358 EDKIIIINEKLH

-376 EVLTINTNIYMKNQV
+376 DVHTINTNIYMKNQV
-391 EQAARKKQRL
+391 EQAARKKQKL
-401 LEVKQD
+401 LEVKQE

-418 LEELERKVSFA
+418 LEELEKKVSFA
-429 ETHMIPAH
+429 ETQMIPADD
-437 ERERLEKL
+437 RSRLEKL
-445 VSEESEKRKIEYEL
+445 VNDESEKRKVEYEL
-459 KAIQDKVEYYQHSQ
+459 KAVQDKIEYYQHTQ

-484 KQKQNQFLAIGV
+484 KQKQIQFLTIGV

-501 SLYGLYSKQWILLV
+501 SLYGLYSKQWILV
-515 FGVFGTLLIGFF
+515 VMGVLGTLLIVFF
-527 LSNNNSRKNDTKI
+527 LGNNNSRKNDAKI
-540 NVALSQLLDDE
+540 NVALSRLLDDE
-551 KRFIQILER
+551 KRCIQILER

-583 QLLKMKLE
+583 QLYKIKLE

-600 IRKFEEWEIESAENR
+600 IMKFEEWEIEAAENR
-615 ELLMKLSSELRIP
+615 EMLLKLSSELHIP

-633 SFFLEAFQ
+633 AFFLEAFE

-647 LIGREKKNTLARLE
+647 LISREKKNLHARLKQI
-661 HINLEQA
+661 HLAQT
-668 DIAERI
+668 DISERLF
-674 TSYAKQYLRDQG
+674 SYAKQYLADLG
-686 SDLSKIGYI
+686 SDLSKMGYL
-695 LRNKLKDEH
+695 LRTKLKEEH
-704 GKLIKIQEKQGKLDD
+704 GKLIKVQEKQEKLDD
-719 LEADLNQ
+719 LEADLHQ
-726 MKLEQAHLIAEKK
+726 MKQEQAHLISEKK
-739 KLLEEANVEEEEA
+739 KLLEEANVEEEGA
-752 FYALGKKF
+752 FYELGKKF
-760 EVKLKLIERLEDIS
+760 ETKLKLIERLEDIS
-774 KQLQY
+774 KQVQY
-779 SFLKED
+779 SFLKAD
-785 EIERLLQIHNVE
+785 DIERFLQIHNVE
-797 EQLINYHDEIE
+797 EQLISYHDEIE
-808 TLSSRLIE
+808 RLSSRLME
-816 LQERQAA
+816 LQEKQAA
-823 ANYQIQILEEGGSY
+823 VNYQIQILEEGGSY
-837 SELLHFYKQQKFEL
+837 SELLHHYKQQKFEF

-866 ILTKTVEKYKQGH
+866 ILTQTVEKYKNVH
-879 LPRML
+879 LPRIL
-884 AKAEEYLYFLTE
+884 EKAEEYLYFLTE
-896 EQYERIHL
+896 KQYQRIHL

-915 SDHTLFEANE
+915 SDYTLFEANE

-943 TTLYEKYRF
+943 ATLYEKYRF

-975 TTLRTNQI
+975 TNLKYNQI

-989 THLLQYFLPENVQYL
+989 THLLQYFHPENVYYL

>member
-1 MGYCINSEGDD
+1 MID
-12 WLKIQEI
+12 LKIQEI

-26 LTNTVIKDLSDF
+26 LSNIVINDLTDF

-81 GGKLRILFDDFGL
+81 GGKLRIYFEEFGI

-105 GDVTVTLEDGT
+105 GDVTVTLEDGI
-116 TGEEE
+116 TGDEE

-189 SGKKPVINEKLKAL
+189 SGKKPVVNEKLKSL
-203 HELSGELKKAAAKN
+203 HELSGELKKAAVKI
-217 QDYESLVSDKERIYK
+217 QGYETLVSDKERICK
-232 EIEDISHALQDVKS
+232 EIEDVSNKLQEVKG

-257 HSLINEKRW
+257 HSLVKEERW
-266 INTEIKLL
+266 IQAEIKLL
-274 EEYPF
+274 GEYPF

-286 IEKLNQLIYPYNA
+286 IEKFNQLIYPYNA
-299 QISSLLERINQ
+299 QISSLLERIAQ
-310 LKNEVASIQ
+310 LKKEMASIQ
-319 PDKQLLA
+319 PEKQLLS
-326 DESQLL
+326 DESQIL

-339 IYEQLTLE
+339 IYEQVTLE
-347 KQQCELKIEDL
+347 KQQCEVKLADL
-358 EEKISTINEKLH
+358 EERISIINEKLH
-370 LPLREE
+370 LPLRED

-391 EQAARKKQRL
+391 EHTSRNKQKL

-429 ETHMIPAH
+429 ETHLIPAH

-445 VSEESEKRKIEYEL
+445 ISEESEKRKVEYEL
-459 KAIQDKVEYYQHSQ
+459 KAVQDKIEYFQHSR
-473 EQDKKT
+473 EQDKET

-484 KQKQNQFLAIGV
+484 KQKQNQSLAIGV

-515 FGVFGTLLIGFF
+515 IGVLGTLLIGFF
-527 LSNNNSRKNDTKI
+527 LSNNNSRKIDTKI
-540 NVALSQLLDDE
+540 NQALSQLLEDE
-551 KRFIQILER
+551 KRFIQLLER

-583 QLLKMKLE
+583 QLLKIKLE

-600 IRKFEEWEIESAENR
+600 IRKFEEWEIEAAENQ
-615 ELLMKLSSELRIP
+615 EMLVKLSSELHIP
-628 EYIAD
+628 EYIAQ

-647 LIGREKKNTLARLE
+647 LICREKKNLLARLE
-661 HINLEQA
+661 NINLEQA
-668 DIAERI
+668 AITERL
-674 TSYAKQYLRDQG
+674 TSYAKHYLADQG
-686 SDLSKIGYI
+686 NDFSKIGYL
-695 LRNKLKDEH
+695 LRNKLREEH
-704 GKLIKIQEKQGKLDD
+704 GKVIKIQEKQGKLDEFD
-719 LEADLNQ
+719 ADLNQ
-726 MKLEQAHLIAEKK
+726 MKLEQAHLISEKK

-752 FYALGKKF
+752 FYELGK
-760 EVKLKLIERLEDIS
+760 EVETKLKLIERLEDIR
-774 KQLQY
+774 KQVQY
-779 SFLKED
+779 SFLKKDAMEK
-785 EIERLLQIHNVE
+785 LLQIHNVE
-797 EQLINYHDEIE
+797 ELLIIYQDEIE
-808 TLSSRLIE
+808 TLSSRVME
-816 LQERQAA
+816 LQEMLAA

-837 SELLHFYKQQKFEL
+837 SELLHHYKQQKFEL
-851 EEAAKEWSVFCLAQN
+851 EEAAKEWSVYSLAQN
-866 ILTKTVEKYKQGH
+866 ILSKTVEKYKNVH

-884 AKAEEYLYFLTE
+884 AKAEEYLSFLTE
-896 EQYERIHL
+896 EQYQRIHL

-915 SDHTLFEANE
+915 RDHTLFEANE

-962 FDANRTKKVMELL
+962 FDGNRTKKVLELL
-975 TTLRTNQI
+975 AKLQNNQI

-989 THLLQYFLPENVQYL
+989 THLLPYFHPENVMYL
-1004 HKGNVE
+1004 HKDNVE

>member
-1 MGYCINSEGDD
+1 M
-12 WLKIQEI
+12 KIQEI
-19 HIYGFGQ
+19 HIYGYGQ
-26 LTNTVIKDLSDF
+26 INNVVIKDFSDF

-81 GGKLRILFDDFGL
+81 GGKLRIFFDEFGH
-94 ATIERIRGKAS
+94 ATIERVRGKAS
-105 GDVTVTLEDGT
+105 GDVMVTLEDGT
-116 TGEEE
+116 TGDET

-144 GLQNIHQMKGD
+144 GLQNIHQMKGE

-189 SGKKPVINEKLKAL
+189 SGKKPVVNEKLKAL
-203 HELSGELKKAAAKN
+203 HELSGELKKAAGKN
-217 QDYESLVSDKERIYK
+217 QEYEGLISDKEKIQKEVERI
-232 EIEDISHALQDVKS
+232 SNSLQELKG
-246 EVEKLNEWQKI
+246 EVEKLNEWQRI
-257 HSLINEKRW
+257 QSLVKEERW

-274 EEYPF
+274 GGNSF
-279 PARGIER
+279 PARGVER
-286 IEKLNQLIYPYNA
+286 LEKINQLIYPYNA
-299 QISSLLERINQ
+299 QISSLMERITQ

-319 PDKQLLA
+319 PEKQLLVN
-326 DESQLL
+326 ESQIL
-332 AALDQIP
+332 AVLEKVP

-347 KQQCELKIEDL
+347 KQQCELKLVDL
-358 EEKISTINEKLH
+358 EEKISIINERLH
-370 LPLREE
+370 LPLKEE
-376 EVLTINTNIYMKNQV
+376 EVQTINTNIYMKNQV
-391 EQAARKKQRL
+391 EQAARKKQKL
-401 LEVKQD
+401 LDVKQD

-418 LEELERKVSFA
+418 LEELEGKVSFT
-429 ETHMIPAH
+429 ESQMIPLH
-437 ERERLEKL
+437 ERARLEKL
-445 VSEESEKRKIEYEL
+445 VSEESEKRKVEYDL
-459 KAIQDKVEYYQHSQ
+459 KAVQDKKEYYQHTH

-479 FAAIK
+479 LAKIN
-484 KQKQNQFLAIGV
+484 KQKQIQFLTIGAI
-496 LLLVL
+496 LLVL
-501 SLYGLYSKQWILLV
+501 SLYGLYTKQWILLV
-515 FGVFGTLLIGFF
+515 FGVLGSFLIGVF
-527 LSNNNSRKNDTKI
+527 LSKNLTRKNESKI
-540 NVALSQLLDDE
+540 NQELSRLLENE
-551 KRFIQILER
+551 KKLMQKLEE
-560 YKNSNIPAL
+560 YKNSNIPAIL
-569 QEKLKQDNYWKEQQ
+569 EKLNQDNHRKEQQ
-583 QLLKMKLE
+583 QLFKIKLE

-600 IRKFEEWEIESAENR
+600 IRKFEEWEIEAAENK
-615 ELLMKLSSELRIP
+615 EMIVKLSSELHIP
-628 EYIAD
+628 EYIAH

-647 LIGREKKNTLARLE
+647 LVGREKKNLLARLE
-661 HINLEQA
+661 KISLEQEN
-668 DIAERI
+668 ITKRL
-674 TSYAKQYLRDQG
+674 TSYSKQYLVDQA
-686 SDLSKIGYI
+686 SDFSKIGYL
-695 LRNKLKDEH
+695 LRNKLKEEH

-752 FYALGKKF
+752 YYELGKKV
-760 EVKLKLIERLEDIS
+760 EKKIKLIERLADIS
-774 KQLQY
+774 KQVQS
-779 SFLKED
+779 SFLKEV
-785 EIERLLQIHNVE
+785 EIERLFQIHNVE
-797 EQLINYHDEIE
+797 GLLIDYHEEIE

-816 LQERQAA
+816 LQEKQAA

-837 SELLHFYKQQKFEL
+837 SELLHHYKQQKFEL
-851 EEAAKEWSVFCLAQN
+851 VEAAKEWSVFCLAQN
-866 ILTKTVEKYKQGH
+866 ILSKTVEKYKNVH

-937 IRLALA
+937 IRLALVV
-943 TTLYEKYRF
+943 TLYEKYRF

-962 FDANRTKKVMELL
+962 FDANRNKKVMELL
-975 TTLRTNQI
+975 TTLKDNQI

-989 THLLQYFLPENVQYL
+989 THLLQYFQPEKVQYL

>member
-1 MGYCINSEGDD
+1 M
-12 WLKIQEI
+12 KIQEI
-19 HIYGFGQ
+19 HIYGYGQ
-26 LTNTVIKDLSDF
+26 INNVVIKDFSDF

-81 GGKLRILFDDFGL
+81 GGKLRIFFDEFGL
-94 ATIERIRGKAS
+94 ATIERVRGKAS
-105 GDVTVTLEDGT
+105 GDVMVTLEDGM
-116 TGEEE
+116 TGDET

-144 GLQNIHQMKGD
+144 GLQNIHQMKGE

-189 SGKKPVINEKLKAL
+189 SGKKPVVNEKLKAL
-203 HELSGELKKAAAKN
+203 HELSGELKKAAGKN
-217 QDYESLVSDKERIYK
+217 QEYEGLISDKEKIQKEVERI
-232 EIEDISHALQDVKS
+232 SNSLQELKG
-246 EVEKLNEWQKI
+246 EVEKLNEWQRI
-257 HSLINEKRW
+257 HSLVKEERW

-274 EEYPF
+274 GEYSF
-279 PARGIER
+279 PARGVER
-286 IEKLNQLIYPYNA
+286 LEKINQLIYPYNA
-299 QISSLLERINQ
+299 QISSLMERITQ

-319 PDKQLLA
+319 PEKQLLA
-326 DESQLL
+326 NESQIL
-332 AALDQIP
+332 AVLEKVP

-347 KQQCELKIEDL
+347 KQQCELKLVDL
-358 EEKISTINEKLH
+358 EEKISIINERLH
-370 LPLREE
+370 LPLKEE
-376 EVLTINTNIYMKNQV
+376 EVQTINTNIYIKNQV
-391 EQAARKKQRL
+391 EQAARKKQKL
-401 LEVKQD
+401 LDVKQD

-418 LEELERKVSFA
+418 LEELEGKVRFTESQ
-429 ETHMIPAH
+429 MIPLH
-437 ERERLEKL
+437 ERARLEKL
-445 VSEESEKRKIEYEL
+445 VSEESEKRKVEYDL
-459 KAIQDKVEYYQHSQ
+459 KAVQDKIEYYQHTH

-479 FAAIK
+479 LAKIN
-484 KQKQNQFLAIGV
+484 KQKQIQFLTIGAI
-496 LLLVL
+496 LLVL
-501 SLYGLYSKQWILLV
+501 SLYGLYTKQWILLV
-515 FGVFGTLLIGFF
+515 FCVLGSFLIGVF
-527 LSNNNSRKNDTKI
+527 LSKNLTRKNESKS
-540 NVALSQLLDDE
+540 NQELSRLLENE
-551 KRFIQILER
+551 KKLMQKLEE
-560 YKNSNIPAL
+560 YINSNIPAIL
-569 QEKLKQDNYWKEQQ
+569 EKLNQDNHRKEQQ
-583 QLLKMKLE
+583 QLLKIKLE

-600 IRKFEEWEIESAENR
+600 IRKFEEWEIEAAENK
-615 ELLMKLSSELRIP
+615 EMIVKLSSELHIP
-628 EYIAD
+628 EYIAH

-647 LIGREKKNTLARLE
+647 LVGREKKNLLARLE
-661 HINLEQA
+661 KISLEQEN
-668 DIAERI
+668 ITKRL
-674 TSYAKQYLRDQG
+674 TSYSNQYLVDQA
-686 SDLSKIGYI
+686 SDFSKIGYL
-695 LRNKLKDEH
+695 LRNKLKEEH

-752 FYALGKKF
+752 YYKLGKKV
-760 EVKLKLIERLEDIS
+760 EKKIKLIERLADIS
-774 KQLQY
+774 KQVQS
-779 SFLKED
+779 SFLKQV
-785 EIERLLQIHNVE
+785 EIERLFQIHNVE
-797 EQLINYHDEIE
+797 GLLIDYHEEKE

-816 LQERQAA
+816 LQEKQAA

-837 SELLHFYKQQKFEL
+837 SELLHHYKQQKFEIV
-851 EEAAKEWSVFCLAQN
+851 EAAKEWSVFCLAQN
-866 ILTKTVEKYKQGH
+866 ILSKTVEKYKNVH

-937 IRLALA
+937 IRLALVV
-943 TTLYEKYRF
+943 TLYEKYRF

-975 TTLRTNQI
+975 TTLKDNQI

-989 THLLQYFLPENVQYL
+989 THLLQYFQPEKVQYL

>member
-1 MGYCINSEGDD
+1 M
-12 WLKIQEI
+12 KIQEI

-26 LTNTVIKDLSDF
+26 LSNTVIKDLSDF

-81 GGKLRILFDDFGL
+81 GGKLRIWFAEFGI

-116 TGEEE
+116 TGDEE
-121 LLKQLLGNMDK
+121 LLKELLGNIDK

-176 AELQKELEARFKP
+176 SELQKELEARFKP
-189 SGKKPVINEKLKAL
+189 SGKKPVVNEKLKSL
-203 HELSGELKKAAAKN
+203 HELSAELKKAAAKN
-217 QDYESLVSDKERIYK
+217 QDYQALVSGKERIYK
-232 EIEDISHALQDVKS
+232 EIEDINHALQDVKS

-257 HSLINEKRW
+257 HSLVKEERW
-266 INTEIKLL
+266 IQAEIKLL
-274 EEYPF
+274 GEYPF

-299 QISSLLERINQ
+299 QISSLLERIAQ
-310 LKNEVASIQ
+310 LKKEVASIQ
-319 PDKQLLA
+319 PEKQLLA
-326 DESQLL
+326 DESQLI

-347 KQQCELKIEDL
+347 KQQCELKLANL
-358 EEKISTINEKLH
+358 EEEISIINEKLH

-391 EQAARKKQRL
+391 EHAARKKQKL

-429 ETHMIPAH
+429 ETHMFPAH

-445 VSEESEKRKIEYEL
+445 VSEESEKRKVEYEL
-459 KAIQDKVEYYQHSQ
+459 KAVQDKIEYYQHSR
-473 EQDKKT
+473 EQDQKT
-479 FAAIK
+479 FASIN
-484 KQKQNQFLAIGV
+484 KQKQNQSLAIGG

-515 FGVFGTLLIGFF
+515 IGVLGTLLICYFI
-527 LSNNNSRKNDTKI
+527 SNNNSRKNDTKV
-540 NVALSQLLDDE
+540 NQALSQLLEDE
-551 KRFIQILER
+551 KRLIQLLER
-560 YKNSNIPAL
+560 FKNSNIPAL

-583 QLLKMKLE
+583 QLLKIKLE

-600 IRKFEEWEIESAENR
+600 IRKFEEWEIESAENQ
-615 ELLMKLSSELRIP
+615 EMVVKLSCELHIP
-628 EYIAD
+628 EYIAQ

-647 LIGREKKNTLARLE
+647 LICREKKNLLARLE
-661 HINLEQA
+661 NINLEQA
-668 DIAERI
+668 AITERL
-674 TSYAKQYLRDQG
+674 TSYAKHYLADEG
-686 SDLSKIGYI
+686 NDFSKIGYL
-695 LRNKLKDEH
+695 LRNKLREEH
-704 GKLIKIQEKQGKLDD
+704 GKVIKIQEKQGKLDD
-719 LEADLNQ
+719 FDADLYQ
-726 MKLEQAHLIAEKK
+726 MKLEQAHLISEKK
-739 KLLEEANVEEEEA
+739 KLLEEAHAEEEEA
-752 FYALGKKF
+752 FYELGKKV
-760 EVKLKLIERLEDIS
+760 ETKLKFIERLEDIR

-797 EQLINYHDEIE
+797 ERLIDYQDETE
-808 TLSSRLIE
+808 TLSSRLME
-816 LQERQAA
+816 LQEKLAA

-837 SELLHFYKQQKFEL
+837 SELLHHYKQQKFEL
-851 EEAAKEWSVFCLAQN
+851 EEAAKEWSVFSLAQN
-866 ILTKTVEKYKQGH
+866 ILSKTVEKYKNVH

-884 AKAEEYLYFLTE
+884 AKAEEYLSFLTE
-896 EQYERIHL
+896 EQYQRIHL
-904 QQSGTGFLIER
+904 QQTGTGFLIER

-943 TTLYEKYRF
+943 TTLYDKYRF

-962 FDANRTKKVMELL
+962 FDANRTKKVLELL
-975 TTLRTNQI
+975 TTLQQNQI

-989 THLLQYFLPENVQYL
+989 THLLTYFHPENVMYL
-1004 HKGNVE
+1004 HKDNVE

>member
-1 MGYCINSEGDD
+1 MID
-12 WLKIQEI
+12 LKIQEI

-26 LTNTVIKDLSDF
+26 LSNIVINDLTDF

-81 GGKLRILFDDFGL
+81 GGKLRIYFEEFGI

-116 TGEEE
+116 TGDEE

-189 SGKKPVINEKLKAL
+189 SGKKPVVNEKLKSL
-203 HELSGELKKAAAKN
+203 HELSGELKKAAAKI
-217 QDYESLVSDKERIYK
+217 QGYETLVSDKERICK
-232 EIEDISHALQDVKS
+232 EIEDVSNKLQEIKG

-257 HSLINEKRW
+257 HSLVKEERW
-266 INTEIKLL
+266 IQTEIKLL
-274 EEYPF
+274 GEYPF

-286 IEKLNQLIYPYNA
+286 IEKFNQLIYPYNA
-299 QISSLLERINQ
+299 QISSLLERIAQ
-310 LKNEVASIQ
+310 LKKEMASIQ
-319 PDKQLLA
+319 PEKQLLA
-326 DESQLL
+326 DESQIL

-347 KQQCELKIEDL
+347 KQQCEVKLADL
-358 EEKISTINEKLH
+358 EERISIINEKLH
-370 LPLREE
+370 LPLRED

-391 EQAARKKQRL
+391 EHASRNKQKL

-445 VSEESEKRKIEYEL
+445 ISEESEKRKVEYEL
-459 KAIQDKVEYYQHSQ
+459 KAVQDKIEYFQHSR
-473 EQDKKT
+473 EQDKET

-484 KQKQNQFLAIGV
+484 KQKQNQSLVIGV

-515 FGVFGTLLIGFF
+515 IGVLGTLLIGFF
-527 LSNNNSRKNDTKI
+527 LSNNNSRKNDTKF
-540 NVALSQLLDDE
+540 NQALSQLFEDE
-551 KRFIQILER
+551 KRFIQLLER

-583 QLLKMKLE
+583 QLLKIKLE

-600 IRKFEEWEIESAENR
+600 IRKFEEWEIEAAENQ
-615 ELLMKLSSELRIP
+615 EMLVKLSSELHIP
-628 EYIAD
+628 EYIAQ

-647 LIGREKKNTLARLE
+647 LICREKKNLLARLE
-661 HINLEQA
+661 NINLEQA
-668 DIAERI
+668 AITERL
-674 TSYAKQYLRDQG
+674 TSYAKHYLADQG
-686 SDLSKIGYI
+686 NDFSKIGYL
-695 LRNKLKDEH
+695 LRNKLREEH
-704 GKLIKIQEKQGKLDD
+704 GKVIKIQEKQGKLDD
-719 LEADLNQ
+719 FDADLNQ
-726 MKLEQAHLIAEKK
+726 MKLEQAHLISEKK

-752 FYALGKKF
+752 FYELGK
-760 EVKLKLIERLEDIS
+760 EVETKLRLIERLEDIR
-774 KQLQY
+774 KQVQY
-779 SFLKED
+779 SFLKKDAMEK
-785 EIERLLQIHNVE
+785 LLQIHNVE
-797 EQLINYHDEIE
+797 ELLIIYQDEIE
-808 TLSSRLIE
+808 TLSSRLME
-816 LQERQAA
+816 LQEMLAA

-837 SELLHFYKQQKFEL
+837 SELLHHYKQQKFEL
-851 EEAAKEWSVFCLAQN
+851 EEAAKEWSVYSLAQN
-866 ILTKTVEKYKQGH
+866 ILSKTVEKYKNVH

-884 AKAEEYLYFLTE
+884 AKAEEYLSFLTE
-896 EQYERIHL
+896 EQYQRIHL

-915 SDHTLFEANE
+915 RDHTLFEANE

-962 FDANRTKKVMELL
+962 FDGNRTKKVLELL
-975 TTLRTNQI
+975 TTLQNNQI

-989 THLLQYFLPENVQYL
+989 THLLPYFHPENVMYL
-1004 HKGNVE
+1004 HKDNVE